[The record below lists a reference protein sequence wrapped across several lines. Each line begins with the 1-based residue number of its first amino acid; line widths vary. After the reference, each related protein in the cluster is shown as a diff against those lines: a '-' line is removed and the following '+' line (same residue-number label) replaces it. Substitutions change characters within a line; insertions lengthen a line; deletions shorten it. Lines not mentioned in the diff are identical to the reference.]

1 MRLAELAREVG
12 VWKFLFSSSC
22 IMYGASSTDVV
33 DERSPLDPK
42 TEYARSKVRAEEAI
56 AQLADDDF
64 SPTFLRNGTVYGLSP
79 RMRFDTVLN
88 DLVAAAAV
96 TTGKV
101 VVRSN
106 GRPWRPVVHVEDVAR
121 SFCRVLAAPREDI
134 HNQAFNNGA
143 EFLNRRV
150 GDLAELAAQLV
161 PGCELEVRGEPDA
174 DQRTYRADF
183 SKFATTFP
191 DFRFEWTPE
200 RGAADL
206 ADRFR
211 AIGLTEDLLRDAR
224 FTRLSW
230 LRHLLDSGRLDD
242 HLRWTTVGVHE

>member
-1 MRLAELAREVG
+1 
-12 VWKFLFSSSC
+12 
-22 IMYGASSTDVV
+22 MYGASSTEVV

-42 TEYARSKVRAEEAI
+42 TEYARSKVRAEQAI
-56 AQLADDDF
+56 AELATDDF

-88 DLVAAAAV
+88 DLVAAAV
-96 TTGKV
+96 TTGRV

-121 SFCRVLAAPREDI
+121 SFCRVLDAPRELI

-143 EFLNRRV
+143 EFLNKRV
-150 GDLAELAAQLV
+150 GDLAELAVSLV
-161 PGCELEVRGEPDA
+161 PGGELEVLGEPDA

-183 SKFATTFP
+183 SKFASTFP
-191 DFRFEWTPE
+191 DFAFEWTPE

-211 AIGLTEDLLRDAR
+211 AIGLTEQLVQDAR
-224 FTRLSW
+224 FTRLRW
-230 LRHLLDSGRLDD
+230 LRHLLDEGRLDN